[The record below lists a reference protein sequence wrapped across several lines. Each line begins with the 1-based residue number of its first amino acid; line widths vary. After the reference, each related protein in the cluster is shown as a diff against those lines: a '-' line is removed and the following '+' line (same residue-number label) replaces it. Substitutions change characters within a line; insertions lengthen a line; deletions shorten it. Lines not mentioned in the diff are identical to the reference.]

1 MKDIS
6 YEILDLFRQ
15 YGSGPEGIRKA
26 LDNQSR
32 PEVLHALSDIRE
44 NLLEWLDYTG
54 CGEVLQIGSGYGV
67 LTGLLASRCA
77 HVTVMDEADE
87 NLAVNQER
95 NKAYSNITYGFKTGT
110 QAGQPEPSFDLVV
123 IGGLREGQ
131 EIRDAVTFGASF
143 LKQEGRLVIA
153 CENALGLR
161 YLAGGNHEEGFC
173 TRKQAEEACQGAG
186 LGRISI
192 IRCPTTE
199 CPYHFTQ
206 TGICREREKSPAR
219 LCPMKV
225 RGMPASMKGKC
236 MTV

>member
-161 YLAGGNHEEGFC
+161 YLAG
-173 TRKQAEEACQGAG
+173 
-186 LGRISI
+186 
-192 IRCPTTE
+192 
-199 CPYHFTQ
+199 
-206 TGICREREKSPAR
+206 
-219 LCPMKV
+219 
-225 RGMPASMKGKC
+225 
-236 MTV
+236 

>member
-15 YGSGPEGIRKA
+15 YGSDPEGIRKA

-44 NLLEWLDYTG
+44 NLVEWMDYTG
-54 CGEVLQIGSGYGV
+54 RGEVLQIGSGYGV

-110 QAGQPEPSFDLVV
+110 QAGQ
-123 IGGLREGQ
+123 R
-131 EIRDAVTFGASF
+131 IRPLTLCSSADS
-143 LKQEGRLVIA
+143 GR
-153 CENALGLR
+153 G
-161 YLAGGNHEEGFC
+161 
-173 TRKQAEEACQGAG
+173 RK
-186 LGRISI
+186 
-192 IRCPTTE
+192 
-199 CPYHFTQ
+199 Y
-206 TGICREREKSPAR
+206 
-219 LCPMKV
+219 
-225 RGMPASMKGKC
+225 GMPLPLAHPF
-236 MTV
+236 